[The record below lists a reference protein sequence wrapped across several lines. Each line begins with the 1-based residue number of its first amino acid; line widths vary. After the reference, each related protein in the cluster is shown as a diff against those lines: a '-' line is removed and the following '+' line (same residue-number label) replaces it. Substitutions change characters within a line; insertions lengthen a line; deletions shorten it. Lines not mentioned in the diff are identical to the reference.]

1 MLRLPRRWIP
11 AVLAVLLTAGCLVS
25 GSNPEFSYQV
35 HGAVERQISGRQVS
49 IEEKQGRNQITLGK
63 RLLNGETRELFLIL
77 PENPQPGTLKV
88 GDQDPASLGY
98 LEVNQEMVNFYL
110 TNDQGQATL
119 QQDNGLLKIDFQATI
134 EAQNQ
139 PEREIIITGEVR
151 NLPYRIASGTF
162 VRQPE
167 EQISPGGEGLPTLVG
182 GGLVCI
188 LGLLILA
195 NFVFQFTVG
204 SRLYAGQRFIW
215 LRSLRGTP
223 TFIRG
228 WQNPDLRR
236 LMILWSILLG
246 VLGLLIAGLLLLS
259 IPYH

>member
-1 MLRLPRRWIP
+1 MLRLSRRWIP
-11 AVLAVLLTAGCLVS
+11 AVLAVLLTAGCLAS

-35 HGAVERQISGRQVS
+35 TGAVERQITGRKVS
-49 IEEKQGRNQITLGK
+49 IEEKEGRIQFTLGK

-98 LEVNQEMVNFYL
+98 FEVNQEMVGFYL
-110 TNDQGQATL
+110 TDDQGQATL
-119 QQDNGLLKIDFQATI
+119 QQENGLLNVTFQVSI

-139 PEREIIITGEVR
+139 PDREIQITGEVR
-151 NLPYRIASGTF
+151 NLPYRIVSGTF
-162 VRQPE
+162 VRQPGD
-167 EQISPGGEGLPTLVG
+167 QISPGGGGMLTLVG

-188 LGLLILA
+188 FGLLILA

-204 SRLYAGQRFIW
+204 SRVYAGRRLVW

-246 VLGLLIAGLLLLS
+246 VLGLLIAGLVILS
-259 IPYH
+259 IPYN

>member
-1 MLRLPRRWIP
+1 MLRLLRRWMP
-11 AVLAVLLTAGCLVS
+11 VVLVVLLTAGCLAS
-25 GSNPEFSYQV
+25 GPHPDFSYQIT
-35 HGAVERQISGRQVS
+35 GAVERQITGRQVS
-49 IEEKQGRNQITLGK
+49 IEEKEGQIQFTLGK

-77 PENPQPGTLKV
+77 PENPQPGTLRV

-98 LEVNQEMVNFYL
+98 FEVNREMVDFYL
-110 TNDQGQATL
+110 TDDKGQATL
-119 QQDNGLLKIDFQATI
+119 QQENGLLKINFQATI
-134 EAQNQ
+134 EAQNH
-139 PEREIIITGEVR
+139 PDREIQITGVVR

-167 EQISPGGEGLPTLVG
+167 GQISPGGEGLPALVG

-204 SRLYAGQRFIW
+204 YRVYAGRRFIW

-246 VLGLLIAGLLLLS
+246 ILGLLIAGLLLLS